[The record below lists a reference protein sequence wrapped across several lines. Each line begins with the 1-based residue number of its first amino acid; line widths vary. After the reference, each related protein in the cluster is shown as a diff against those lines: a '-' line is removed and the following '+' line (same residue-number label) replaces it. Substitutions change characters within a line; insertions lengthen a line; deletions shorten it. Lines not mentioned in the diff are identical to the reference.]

1 MGCINVSVSR
11 LGGVSAVV
19 GSEGGIG
26 VGVSPISGIAASA
39 DRVGGIGLQADRR
52 GGIEFSV
59 SLVCVIGAGRYLRV
73 KPQEP
78 LWIDVGAPD
87 AWTVT
92 SNVAWT
98 LT

>member
-26 VGVSPISGIAASA
+26 
-39 DRVGGIGLQADRR
+39 LQADRR

-59 SLVCVIGAGRYLRV
+59 SLVCAIGAGRYLRV